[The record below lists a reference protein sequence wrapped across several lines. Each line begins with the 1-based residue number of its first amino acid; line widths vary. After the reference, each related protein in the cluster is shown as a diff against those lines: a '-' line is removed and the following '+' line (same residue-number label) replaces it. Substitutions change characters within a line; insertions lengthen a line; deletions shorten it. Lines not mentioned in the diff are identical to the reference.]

1 MATLSHPSSGKSHQ
15 ECHICLE
22 ELRQELAACVCGHVF
37 HHACILQALQV
48 SSQCPICRRFVSETH
63 VVSLYFELP
72 EPSCGATAAA
82 GTTAVQYPD
91 SGVGSTAH
99 VEKLS
104 ERVSA
109 LVERLKW
116 QKKQYDALGAE
127 LKRTRDQSEQLVS
140 DKQGL
145 LQRVAALE
153 ANKSVLVNKVAKY
166 QIELSRQAEAT
177 RQMTINQSIISF
189 LDSCDS
195 EAMEEEIQNPRE
207 LIIALKK
214 ACALLHF
221 KARGVCVR
229 VVVTL
234 LLTDLSVGGCV
245 CSTGKFRHDQYQKV
259 VKEKARL
266 KAMLQSSQLQ
276 QPPPQQSDNGKGKLR
291 SSFDNTKRLYAEYTP
306 PVPHPLELKKRKT
319 ESGQVSV
326 ALSPPSSADL
336 AHFTQASESAGFRAN
351 AYSDVSVRP
360 VTNARPTFSRSSYN
374 PNQYGAYNITPV
386 NVPPVQA
393 SSHTVC
399 RRGYDETGKLTNFFF
414 PSSKDSKRSG
424 GGGSSSMSGFNT
436 SGAGLQQRSMPS
448 ALQLQGLPQSGG
460 SGLGNQQRAP
470 AGVDRREFPLTNWL
484 RKES

>member
-1 MATLSHPSSGKSHQ
+1 MASLSHPSSGKSHQ

-48 SSQCPICRRFVSETH
+48 SSQCPICRRYVVEAH

-72 EPSCGATAAA
+72 EPPSSATTVATIAASHH
-82 GTTAVQYPD
+82 PD
-91 SGVGSTAH
+91 GGQGVGSTAH

-116 QKKQYDALGAE
+116 QKKQYDALSAE
-127 LKRTRDQSEQLVS
+127 LKRTRSQSEQLVL

-153 ANKSVLVNKVAKY
+153 ANKNVLVNKVAKY
-166 QIELSRQAEAT
+166 QMELSRQAEAT

-195 EAMEEEIQNPRE
+195 DAMEEEIQNPRE

-214 ACALLHF
+214 AC
-221 KARGVCVR
+221 
-229 VVVTL
+229 
-234 LLTDLSVGGCV
+234 
-245 CSTGKFRHDQYQKV
+245 KFRHDQYQKV
-259 VKEKARL
+259 VKEKTRL

-276 QPPPQQSDNGKGKLR
+276 LPPQQSDSGKGKLR
-291 SSFDNTKRLYAEYTP
+291 SSFDSTKRLYAEYTP

-319 ESGQVSV
+319 ENGPASV
-326 ALSPPSSADL
+326 ALPPSPADL
-336 AHFTQASESAGFRAN
+336 AHFTPTSESAGFRAN

-360 VTNARPTFSRSSYN
+360 VTAARPTFSRSSYN
-374 PNQYGAYNITPV
+374 PNQYGAYNMTPA
-386 NVPPVQA
+386 NEPPVQA
-393 SSHTVC
+393 SNHTVC
-399 RRGYDETGKLTNFFF
+399 RRGYDETGKLTNFFI
-414 PSSKDSKRSG
+414 PSSKDAKRG
-424 GGGSSSMSGFNT
+424 GGGSTVGGLKA
-436 SGAGLQQRSMPS
+436 SGAGLQQRSMPGT
-448 ALQLQGLPQSGG
+448 LHLQGLSQSGG
-460 SGLGNQQRAP
+460 GLGNQQRAP
-470 AGVDRREFPLTNWL
+470 PGVDRREFPLTNWL